1 MKTPKMVLERKLL
14 KRSRYTSSVVLDS
27 RFCRRHDL
35 KPGDI
40 VNIFDHPTE
49 RDILCIQVPTG
60 RRKRTKKT

>member
-14 KRSRYTSSVVLDS
+14 KRSRYTLSVVLDS

-35 KPGDI
+35 KSGDI

-49 RDILCIQVPTG
+49 RDILCIQVPAR
-60 RRKRTKKT
+60 RRK